1 MFGGP
6 LAFFAK
12 GEYAASSVRE
22 SYFLRNFPCH
32 AFGVTPLMDEN
43 DYCLVYLVRLVHF
56 VRFVCLPLLLDFS
69 PWRLHANLPYA
80 APSGR
85 LKPPLP
91 NQDQL
96 DETDENRRYGRDKRE
111 AIS

>member
-1 MFGGP
+1 
-6 LAFFAK
+6 
-12 GEYAASSVRE
+12 
-22 SYFLRNFPCH
+22 
-32 AFGVTPLMDEN
+32 
-43 DYCLVYLVRLVHF
+43 
-56 VRFVCLPLLLDFS
+56 LLDFS